1 MLTVYSK
8 SNCPFC
14 EKAINTLDMNDL
26 KYNVVKVDED
36 PQARE
41 FLIAEGHKSVPQ
53 IYQAN
58 GKLFVSGGYA
68 GLKQYCIDNNMKI

>member
-1 MLTVYSK
+1 MLVVYSK
-8 SNCPFC
+8 NNCPAC
-14 EKAINTLDMNDL
+14 AQAKALLDKNEL
-26 KYNVVKVDED
+26 KYEVKNVDED
-36 PQARE
+36 FEAYD
-41 FLIAEGHKSVPQ
+41 FVVMAGHRSFPQ